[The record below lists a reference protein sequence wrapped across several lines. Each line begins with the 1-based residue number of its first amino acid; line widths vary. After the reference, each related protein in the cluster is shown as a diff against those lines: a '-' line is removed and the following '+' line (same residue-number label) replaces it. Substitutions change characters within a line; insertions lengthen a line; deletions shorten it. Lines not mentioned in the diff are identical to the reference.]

1 MRFNLISIIP
11 ALLFIKSIS
20 ILVVVFFNPSWALFY
35 NYEYEALVMANPW
48 IICVRKQ
55 CKIIKSIGQAEICRV
70 CLVISLIL
78 SLPLGISVLAHIFGL
93 LSSSLP
99 ETMPFFTSILCLTN
113 GVIMFLGFIFFH
125 LLVTQLKFLLRM
137 FDMWLNWPS
146 YLILV
151 SSVIYIV
158 VGSIIFHYHLHLLTS
173 KKQPLEKEEVS
184 QNTIVS
190 KSLKSF
196 FASKMTEKSVATK
209 TKATITRGL
218 DVFWHPKFKRSRTS
232 THGKFQLFKRASI
245 SQLSNRSWISEQPWV
260 SQNPKTSSYPM
271 GFKVQP
277 IIMNPLPSVVSDIQ
291 STSSHTKP

>member
-55 CKIIKSIGQAEICRV
+55 CKIIKSI
-70 CLVISLIL
+70 
-78 SLPLGISVLAHIFGL
+78 
-93 LSSSLP
+93 
-99 ETMPFFTSILCLTN
+99 